1 MLLRRGYR
9 EGGGWRSE
17 ENLGG
22 EAKQT
27 TPSLLRR
34 EGRVPLLLRG
44 GGSGFG

>member
-1 MLLRRGYR
+1 MLRADTAR
-9 EGGGWRSE
+9 GGWRSE

-34 EGRVPLLLRG
+34 EGRVPLLLREAQVLA
-44 GGSGFG
+44 S